1 MHGGGWGRG
10 KRVIHCNKVSLDSNI
25 LPIFTLQWLKNV
37 KNQKY
42 TYFYFVYFLYT
53 VNMNREIF
61 SPVDEN

>member
-1 MHGGGWGRG
+1 MVGDRVGVGG
-10 KRVIHCNKVSLDSNI
+10 IHFNKVSLESNI